1 MFGRSKV
8 RMELLKNVELR
19 DQLDE
24 QEEATVGRFGLFSE
38 LIELSSPNLQNQSL
52 SVWWTR
58 MDCLAITVSKIT
70 WKEFVDIRIVN
81 MS

>member
-52 SVWWTR
+52 SV
-58 MDCLAITVSKIT
+58 
-70 WKEFVDIRIVN
+70 
-81 MS
+81 